1 MNKFSKFAMVLAVVM
16 CFSQLAAGAV
26 YTVTKT
32 ADTNDGVCDSD
43 CSLREAI
50 AAANATA
57 DNDFVIFSSLFNT
70 PQTIT
75 LASGELVA
83 ANNGSLTV
91 FGPGADKLTIS
102 GNNASRI
109 FSSGANVV
117 VTLSNIRFTA
127 GNGAGALNT
136 GRGGAIY
143 NVGGTMTVNNSVITG
158 NTANTGGALN
168 NAASTGPAVNANL
181 TINNCHVFNNSSTSS
196 GGALQNFSTSTVTII
211 NSTFNNNTSGGS
223 TGGGA
228 FQANGTISIANSTFA
243 NNTAPGGSG
252 GAITFNGTAINF
264 NNVTMIGNTAT
275 NNGGGFHR
283 TGANPVTFRNTI
295 ISGNNGTAASPDIT
309 GAITSN
315 GNNIIGN
322 VGTSSGWVMSDLQ
335 NTNPDVTPLG
345 FYGGTGLSFA
355 PYAGSPALNGGQ
367 NCVTDLTC
375 AANNPP
381 VALNKDQRGAARPD
395 GANVD
400 IGAYEDSESYR
411 AILPY
416 GQTGQPYSFTLAA
429 NIGSTTYQITG
440 GALPGNLTLT
450 NALIAGTPNAG
461 GLSNVRITTSGGATG
476 TSTNYRLYVL
486 PATISV
492 GGRIITP
499 SGTPIGRTYV
509 SLISNDG
516 SVRTA
521 QANSFGYYQ
530 FDEVNVGEVYQI
542 TVNSKVYTFTNPTQ
556 FVLANDAVGNAD
568 FTVAP

>member
-1 MNKFSKFAMVLAVVM
+1 MNKFSRFALVLAVVF
-16 CFSQLAAGAV
+16 CFSQFAAGAV

-57 DNDFVIFSSLFNT
+57 DNDFIVFSSLFNT

-83 ANNGSLTV
+83 ANNGSLTI
-91 FGPGADKLTIS
+91 FGPGADKLTLS

-117 VTLSNIRFTA
+117 VTLSNLRFTA

-181 TINNCHVFNNSSTSS
+181 TINNCHIFNNSSTSS
-196 GGALQNFSTSTVTII
+196 GGAMQNFSTSTVTII
-211 NSTFNNNTSGGS
+211 NSTINNNTSGGS

-228 FQANGTISIANSTFA
+228 IQANGTLSIANSTFA
-243 NNTAPGGSG
+243 NNNAPGGSG

-322 VGTSSGWVMSDLQ
+322 IGTSSGWVMSDLQ

-381 VALNKDQRGAARPD
+381 VALNRDQRGASR
-395 GANVD
+395 
-400 IGAYEDSESYR
+400 R
-411 AILPY
+411 
-416 GQTGQPYSFTLAA
+416 
-429 NIGSTTYQITG
+429 
-440 GALPGNLTLT
+440 
-450 NALIAGTPNAG
+450 
-461 GLSNVRITTSGGATG
+461 R
-476 TSTNYRLYVL
+476 
-486 PATISV
+486 
-492 GGRIITP
+492 
-499 SGTPIGRTYV
+499 
-509 SLISNDG
+509 
-516 SVRTA
+516 
-521 QANSFGYYQ
+521 
-530 FDEVNVGEVYQI
+530 
-542 TVNSKVYTFTNPTQ
+542 KC
-556 FVLANDAVGNAD
+556 
-568 FTVAP
+568 